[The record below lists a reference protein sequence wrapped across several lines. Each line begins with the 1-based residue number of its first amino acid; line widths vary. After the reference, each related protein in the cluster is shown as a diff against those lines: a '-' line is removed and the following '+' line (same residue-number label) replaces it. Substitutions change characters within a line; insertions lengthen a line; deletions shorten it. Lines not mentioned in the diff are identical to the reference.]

1 MAVIENG
8 VYPKLRQFKRENSCY
23 PLDFGELCS
32 IKPMYIYIYMCVCLY
47 MYTCVC
53 MYLSM
58 YIYMCIYL
66 LTYAQI
72 INQVVSGMHMQAHR
86 DTNTATFSGPWDQG
100 RSRSFAVPP

>member
-32 IKPMYIYIYMCVCLY
+32 IKPMYIYMCVYICIPVY
-47 MYTCVC
+47 VC
-53 MYLSM
+53 IYLSI
-58 YIYMCIYL
+58 YIYVCIYL

-72 INQVVSGMHMQAHR
+72 INQVVSGMHIQAHR
-86 DTNTATFSGPWDQG
+86 DTNTATFSGPWD
-100 RSRSFAVPP
+100 